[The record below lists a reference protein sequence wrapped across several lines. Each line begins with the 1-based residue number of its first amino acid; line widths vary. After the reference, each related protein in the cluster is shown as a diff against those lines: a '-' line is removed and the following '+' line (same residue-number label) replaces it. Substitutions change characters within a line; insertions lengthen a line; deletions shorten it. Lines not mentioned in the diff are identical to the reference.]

1 MKNIMF
7 CIGLP
12 RSGSTLLM
20 NILNSN
26 PNIYTTGTCPLPYI
40 FDGMKQATGQIS
52 EFIAMDQDTLD
63 QSMSNFLRYGMD
75 GWFRAQTHKPHV
87 ISKSR
92 TWDQQL
98 RYLFRIY
105 ENPKFIVV
113 LRDPRDVICSFEKLL
128 AKYPHISMGSREW
141 PFEWNDF
148 NKRIEYYCTDSGANL
163 GRPLMMMPHVH
174 EYMQKYPENFFIF
187 KWEHMCKDPHSSLRS
202 LYSWMGI
209 PYHEHDLNNIPA
221 SDYVE
226 HDAVY
231 RSLVSHKTRH
241 QFEPQGPQWPQYM
254 TSQQSDTILHNLEW
268 FYSTFY
274 PEMLDHGHH

>member
-1 MKNIMF
+1 MF

-26 PNIYTTGTCPLPYI
+26 PDIYTTGTCPLPYVL
-40 FDGMKQATGQIS
+40 DGMKQATSQIS

-75 GWFRAQTHKPHV
+75 GWFQAQTQKPHV

-113 LRDPRDVICSFEKLL
+113 LRDPRDIICSFEKLL

-174 EYMQKYPENFFIF
+174 EYMQKYPQNFFIF
-187 KWEHMCKDPHSSLRS
+187 KWEHLCKDPHASLRS
-202 LYSWMGI
+202 LYSWMEI
-209 PYHEHDLNNIPA
+209 PYHDHDLNNIPA

-241 QFEPQGPQWPQYM
+241 QFEPQGPQWPKYM
-254 TSQQSDTILHNLEW
+254 TSQQSDVILHNLEW

>member
-1 MKNIMF
+1 MKNVMF

-20 NILNSN
+20 NVLNSN
-26 PNIYTTGTCPLPYI
+26 PEIYTTGTCPLPYAL
-40 FDGMKQATGQIS
+40 DSMKQVASQVS
-52 EFIAMDQDTLD
+52 EFVAMDMDALD
-63 QSMSNFLRYGMD
+63 RSMSNFIKFGIE
-75 GWFRAQTHKPHV
+75 GWFQAQTNKPNV
-87 ISKSR
+87 VSKSR

-105 ENPKFIVV
+105 DRPKFMVV

-128 AKYPHISMGSREW
+128 AKYPHVFMGSREW

-148 NKRIEYYCTDSGANL
+148 NKRIEYYCTDAGANL

-174 EYMQKYPENFFIF
+174 EYMQRYPSSFFVF
-187 KWEHMCKDPHSSLRS
+187 KWEHFCADPHGSLDD
-202 LYSWMGI
+202 LYRWMGL
-209 PYHEHDLNNIPA
+209 PAYRHDLNSIPP

-231 RSLVSHKTRH
+231 RSIVSHKTRSK
-241 QFEPQGPQWPQYM
+241 FEPIPPQWPKCM
-254 TSQQSDTILHNLEW
+254 TKQQSDTVLHNLGW

-274 PEMLDHGHH
+274 PETMK

>member
-26 PNIYTTGTCPLPYI
+26 PTIYTTGTCPLPYV
-40 FDGMKQATGQIS
+40 FDGMKQATGQVS
-52 EFIAMDQDTLD
+52 EFVAMDMDTLD
-63 QSMSNFLRYGMD
+63 QSMSSFLRYGIE
-75 GWFRAQTHKPHV
+75 GWFQAQTPKPNV

-98 RYLFRIY
+98 RYLFRVY
-105 ENPKFIVV
+105 DNPKFIVV

-128 AKYPHISMGSREW
+128 AKYPHIFMGSREH

-148 NKRIEYYCTDSGANL
+148 SKRIEYYCTDVGANL

-174 EYMQKYPENFFIF
+174 EYIQRYPNNFFAL
-187 KWEHMCKDPHSSLRS
+187 KWEQLCRDPHRVLDS
-202 LYSWMGI
+202 LYQWMEL
-209 PYHEHDLNNIPA
+209 PAYRHDLNNIPP

-231 RSLVSHKTRH
+231 RSIVSHKTRTR
-241 QFEPQGPQWPQYM
+241 FEPQGPQWPKYM
-254 TSQQSDTILHNLEW
+254 TEGQSATVLHNLNW
-268 FYSTFY
+268 FYSHFY
-274 PEMLDHGHH
+274 PEMLR

>member
-1 MKNIMF
+1 MF

-148 NKRIEYYCTDSGANL
+148 NKRIEYYCTGSGANL